1 MTTQKVVHH
10 PSPEEREAIG
20 RSARAA
26 VPRSSH
32 GEWSPPATRTSPVA
46 ILQQQATTRVSELVP
61 IRHARMTVSP
71 FTFYRGAA
79 AIMAADLSA
88 TPSSGLRVQACGD
101 AHLANFGGFA
111 APDRT
116 MVFDINDFDETLP
129 APWEW
134 DVKRLVASFEIAARA
149 REFDDDVRAPIVE
162 GTVRAY
168 RRAMR
173 EFATMRNL
181 EVWYDRLDESD
192 AFAIFRDKVPASA
205 VKRFE
210 KNLVKARSK
219 DSMRALTK
227 LTARVDGE
235 LQIVSDPPLIVRLD
249 DLVPGAEAEKMLEVL
264 RSWFRGYRQSLQPDR
279 RRLLE
284 GFEVKDVARKVV
296 GVGSVGT
303 RCWIAYMQGRDEQD
317 PLFLQIKEAE
327 ASVLEPYAGKSTY
340 ANHGRRVVEGQ
351 RFTQSSS
358 DIFLG
363 WDRATDVTGEAR
375 DFYVRQLWDG
385 KLSPQIDVMEP
396 EVLKAFGTMC
406 GSTLA
411 RAHARSGDSIAIASY
426 LGSGAAFDRA
436 VADFARAYADQN
448 ERDYATVVAA
458 IEAGDLVADDGL
470 TVA

>member
-1 MTTQKVVHH
+1 MATPKVVQH
-10 PSPEEREAIG
+10 PSPDERVAIG
-20 RSARAA
+20 RAARTAA
-26 VPRSSH
+26 PRSTH
-32 GEWSPPATRTSPVA
+32 GEWSPPPTRPSPVA
-46 ILQQQATTRVSELVP
+46 ILQEQATTRLADLVP
-61 IRHARMTVSP
+61 IRHARMTASP
-71 FTFYRGAA
+71 FAFYRGAA
-79 AIMAADLSA
+79 AIMAADLAS
-88 TPSSGLRVQACGD
+88 TPKSGLRVQACGD

-134 DVKRLVASFEIAARA
+134 DVKRLVASFEIAARS
-149 REFDDDVRAPIVE
+149 REFDDKVRVAVVE

-173 EFATMRNL
+173 EFAAMPNL
-181 EVWYDRLDESD
+181 DLWYQRLDESD
-192 AFAIFRDKVPASA
+192 VFTMFRDQVPASA

-210 KNLVKARSK
+210 KSLVKARSK

-227 LTARVDGE
+227 LTTRVDGQ
-235 LQIVSDPPLIVRLD
+235 LRIVSDPPLIVRLD
-249 DLVPGAEAEKMLEVL
+249 DLNPGAEAEKLLDVL
-264 RSWFRGYRQSLQPDR
+264 RLWFRGYRQSLQPDR

-284 GFEVKDVARKVV
+284 SFEVKDMARKVV

-303 RCWIAYMQGRDEQD
+303 RCWIAYLQGRDESD

-327 ASVLEPYAGKSTY
+327 ASVLEPYAGKSVHS
-340 ANHGRRVVEGQ
+340 NHGRRVVEGQ
-351 RFTQSSS
+351 RLTQSSS

-363 WDRATDVTGEAR
+363 WDRATDLGGQAR

-385 KLSPQIDVMEP
+385 KLSPQIDLMEP
-396 EVLKAFGTMC
+396 EVLEVFGRMC

-411 RAHARSGDSIAIASY
+411 RAHARSGDRIAIAAY
-426 LGSGAAFDRA
+426 LGSGPAFDRS
-436 VADFARAYADQN
+436 VASFARAYADQN
-448 ERDYATVVAA
+448 ERDYETVVAA
-458 IEAGDLVADDGL
+458 IEAGELVADDGL

>member
-1 MTTQKVVHH
+1 
-10 PSPEEREAIG
+10 
-20 RSARAA
+20 
-26 VPRSSH
+26 
-32 GEWSPPATRTSPVA
+32 
-46 ILQQQATTRVSELVP
+46 
-61 IRHARMTVSP
+61 
-71 FTFYRGAA
+71 
-79 AIMAADLSA
+79 
-88 TPSSGLRVQACGD
+88 
-101 AHLANFGGFA
+101 
-111 APDRT
+111 
-116 MVFDINDFDETLP
+116 
-129 APWEW
+129 
-134 DVKRLVASFEIAARA
+134 
-149 REFDDDVRAPIVE
+149 
-162 GTVRAY
+162 
-168 RRAMR
+168 MR
-173 EFATMRNL
+173 EFAAMRNL

-192 AFAIFRDKVPASA
+192 VFEIFRDKVPATA

-210 KNLVKARSK
+210 KSLVKARSK

-227 LTARVDGE
+227 LTARVDGK

-351 RFTQSSS
+351 RFTQTSS

-385 KLSPQIDVMEP
+385 KLSPQIDLMEP
-396 EVLKAFGTMC
+396 EVLKAFGAMC

-411 RAHARSGDSIAIASY
+411 RAHARSGDWIAIAPTWVRAPASTVRSPTSPGPTRTRTNVTTRPWWPRSRPAIWWPTTVSPPPDRGRFEVATRPGRRCPCRAGRDRTGA
-426 LGSGAAFDRA
+426 GSSSSPSRGGWTRSPRCGAGGRQRSRGCATRGSRA
-436 VADFARAYADQN
+436 R
-448 ERDYATVVAA
+448 RCPPW
-458 IEAGDLVADDGL
+458 
-470 TVA
+470 